1 MSKAQSDELIDS
13 LTENAAEWERILDKK
28 YSLRDSYFQF
38 YTNDNSDVLGDFS
51 ACLVKKLTLDE
62 LKTMCDEIAALV
74 GGELYGTVN
83 IDFFGSR
90 YSFEMMI
97 EWQAKKRGRP
107 KKGTRTK

>member
-1 MSKAQSDELIDS
+1 MSKLQSVELIDS
-13 LTENAAEWERILDKK
+13 LTENADEWERMLNKK
-28 YSLRDSYFQF
+28 YSLRDSCFQF
-38 YTNDNSDVLGDFS
+38 YTNDNADVLGDFS

-62 LKTMCDEIAALV
+62 LKMICEEIAAFV

-97 EWQAKKRGRP
+97 EWQAKKRGRRSSIS
-107 KKGTRTK
+107 KG

>member
-1 MSKAQSDELIDS
+1 MSKSQSAELIDS
-13 LTENAAEWERILDKK
+13 LTENSAEWERLLNKK

-62 LKTMCDEIAALV
+62 LKAMCDEIAALV

-97 EWQAKKRGRP
+97 EWQTKKCGRK
-107 KKGTRTK
+107 KKGD